1 MLTKCFLKNRNCMP
15 KSRCQKT
22 HAKNQMLKKCKHDL
36 SSNQHTE
43 KVMKFKCKTNE
54 FQNGMFLKPYS
65 YYEYRGDNLQ
75 YSVVS
80 NNETQSRNS
89 RAVALS
95 THARLQFN
103 SSMSSLLGALDFPSD
118 KFVPFPKFFSL
129 LESAIFG
136 QINLSTFQCLN
147 FQFCSNC
154 PLTIHN
160 EQQDIPPCHPRCDND

>member
-1 MLTKCFLKNRNCMP
+1 MP
-15 KSRCQKT
+15 KQ
-22 HAKNQMLKKCKHDL
+22 
-36 SSNQHTE
+36 
-43 KVMKFKCKTNE
+43 FKTNE
-54 FQNGMFLKPYS
+54 SQNGMFLKPYS
-65 YYEYRGDNLQ
+65 YYGYRGDNLQ
-75 YSVVS
+75 HSVV

-95 THARLQFN
+95 THARLRFN
-103 SSMSSLLGALDFPSD
+103 SSMSSLLGAFDFPSE
-118 KFVPFPKFFSL
+118 KFVPFPKFFSP
-129 LESAIFG
+129 LESAILG